1 MNPRRTRARW
11 ALRLLYVAL
20 GTAACDDVKSEPLPP
35 APPIVEPPPEL
46 RVTAHTEGPEFCR
59 EGLWTLSVS
68 VEGGTPERVEL
79 LTNGETPTR
88 LAAPY
93 QHVVDCAA
101 HAEGSFAFIARAVAG
116 NRKFDAEAGSVTV
129 DRTPPTVVAVRPG
142 HSQPSVS
149 SPMGF
154 VFSEPLLP
162 GSLQSAPAELIGEA
176 GLPVAHQA
184 VLSEDGTVLEL
195 VPTSLP
201 QPPVTMSAMLIQLDM
216 TDRAGN
222 PLDPIL
228 PDFAHLH
235 HATYWPFGRV
245 MASPGSWATSLALE
259 SGDAGTVPVVG
270 FIHDDAQGTGEPTV
284 ARWNGDEWQHLPPL
298 RAANAR
304 SASVSG
310 LQVAQKDDALVA
322 AWRER
327 DATTGGARLH
337 VASYTGTAWQPLGAP
352 YDIQS
357 ESTQVKLALEQ
368 QGRPVIA
375 LERNVSDSDTEV
387 RVIRWTGT
395 EWRALGGLLDEHPV
409 PNTPARRA
417 AIATDDT
424 RVLVSWVEPAVDLNP
439 PRSDIHV
446 RAFENGNWV
455 PVGAS
460 IPVAGYA
467 SVESIV
473 LAIQPDSRAVIAWSE
488 AETSASVNTLRF
500 SSAALDSSQPTWA
513 SPEYVDTQL
522 GSGRYASLQLVVG
535 HDNEP
540 WLAWT
545 EYRRYFPEPHSYYR
559 RRPATGWE
567 PKQLIAGEPVWKF
580 LLDEDGHPWALSGD
594 AVVRPQ

>member
-1 MNPRRTRARW
+1 MN
-11 ALRLLYVAL
+11 
-20 GTAACDDVKSEPLPP
+20 
-35 APPIVEPPPEL
+35 
-46 RVTAHTEGPEFCR
+46 TEGPAFCR
-59 EGLWTLSVS
+59 EGLWTLAVS
-68 VEGGTPERVEL
+68 VEGGTPERLEL
-79 LTNGETPTR
+79 FTNGEAPTR

-93 QHVVDCAA
+93 QHVVDCAT
-101 HAEGSFAFIARAVAG
+101 HAEGSFAFRARAVAG
-116 NRKFDAEAGSVTV
+116 GQNFDAADVSVTV
-129 DRTPPTVVAVRPG
+129 DRTPPTIVSVRPD
-142 HSQPSVS
+142 HSHPSVS

-162 GSLQSAPAELIGEA
+162 SSLQSAPAELVGPG

-201 QPPVTMSAMLIQLDM
+201 QPPVTMGAMLLQKDM

-222 PLDPIL
+222 PLDPVL
-228 PDFAHLH
+228 PDFAVLH

-245 MASPGSWATSLALE
+245 MAFPGSWPTSLALE

-270 FIHDDAQGTGEPTV
+270 FIHDAQGAGEPTV

-304 SASVSG
+304 SASASG
-310 LQVAQKDDALVA
+310 LQVVQKDGALVA
-322 AWRER
+322 AWCEG
-327 DATTGGARLH
+327 DAANGGPRLH

-357 ESTQVKLALEQ
+357 ESTQVKLALGK

-387 RVIRWTGT
+387 RVIHWTGT

-409 PNTPARRA
+409 PNTPARRV

-424 RVLVSWVEPAVDLNP
+424 RVLVSWVEAAADIGP
-439 PRSDIHV
+439 PHNYIHV

-455 PVGAS
+455 PVGVS
-460 IPVAGYA
+460 IPVAGLT
-467 SVESIV
+467 VMENIV
-473 LAIQPDSRAVIAWSE
+473 LAIQPDSRAVIAWTE
-488 AETSASVNTLRF
+488 REFSVSDGTLRF

-513 SPEYVDTQL
+513 SPEYVDIRP
-522 GSGRYASLQLVVG
+522 GSGWYASLQLVVG

-545 EYRRYFPEPHSYYR
+545 EYRRYSPEPYSYYR
-559 RRPATGWE
+559 RRRATGWE
-567 PKQLIAGEPVWKF
+567 PKQLIAGARLWEF

-594 AVVRPQ
+594 TVVRPQ